1 MPDLTPAAEKT
12 LTQLCQKLRLTFS
25 QNRISKT
32 YLYEIS
38 RREKLSAEEI
48 LADAAQ
54 TDRRAF
60 VQSLFERRFPET
72 SQLIKNGEWRL
83 CH

>member
-1 MPDLTPAAEKT
+1 MPELTPDDEKT
-12 LTQLCQKLRLTFS
+12 LAQLSKKLRLTFS

-32 YLYEIS
+32 YIYEIS
-38 RREKLSAEEI
+38 RREKISTEEI
-48 LADAAQ
+48 LAD
-54 TDRRAF
+54 TDRTDRKAF

-72 SQLIKNGEWRL
+72 SRLIRNGEWRL